1 VVVET
6 HAVVEGQVGEG
17 TLVEARAH
25 VGPGA
30 VVGRYCHIGV
40 FCEVKAGE
48 VVPDHTVVYG
58 EGLRRV
64 DGSGRDG
71 ARGRNVRSMVET
83 LRVIV
88 GSKPEKFM

>member
-17 TLVEARAH
+17 TLIEARAH
-25 VGPGA
+25 VWPGA
-30 VVGRYCHIGV
+30 VVGRHCHIGV
-40 FCEVKAGE
+40 FCEVRAGE
-48 VVPDHTVVYG
+48 VLPDHTVLYG
-58 EGLRRV
+58 EDLTRV
-64 DGSGRDG
+64 DGSGRDEV
-71 ARGRNVRSMVET
+71 RVRNVRSMVET